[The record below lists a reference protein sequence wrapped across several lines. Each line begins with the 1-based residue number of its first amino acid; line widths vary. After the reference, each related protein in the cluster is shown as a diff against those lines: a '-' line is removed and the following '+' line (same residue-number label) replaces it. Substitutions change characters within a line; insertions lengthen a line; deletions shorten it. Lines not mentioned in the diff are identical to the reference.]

1 MEESKRIVWID
12 WLRVSLPYGYV
23 RPQVSFFD
31 SFVTVSVAVVA
42 VRKIPVVGKLI
53 VG

>member
-12 WLRVSLPYGYV
+12 RLRVSLPYGYV
-23 RPQVSFFD
+23 RSFFD